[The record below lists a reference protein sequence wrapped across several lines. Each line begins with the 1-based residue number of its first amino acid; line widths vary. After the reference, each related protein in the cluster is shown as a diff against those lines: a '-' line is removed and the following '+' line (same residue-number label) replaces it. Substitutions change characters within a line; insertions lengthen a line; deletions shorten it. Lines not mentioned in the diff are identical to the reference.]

1 VTQPDLTE
9 KQFQRQVADLA
20 HLLRWQTYHPYL
32 SIHSERGWPDLTLI
46 RPPRLLFAELKTA
59 KGKTTVHQD
68 KWLGL
73 LGECPGV
80 EVYLWRPADWDAIT
94 EALR

>member
-1 VTQPDLTE
+1 MTDTLTE
-9 KQFQRQVADLA
+9 KQFQRQVTDLA
-20 HLLRWQTYHPYL
+20 HLLRWNTYHPYL

-59 KGKTTVHQD
+59 KGKTTVHQE

-80 EVYLWRPADWDAIT
+80 EVYLWRPADWEEIA